1 MKAWCNMDIE
11 NLIKDYFSE
20 HIESF
25 TIYVTEQKFA
35 LNQGREFFKQ
45 FSTGEHFI
53 NNNNKMKKHLSKMLK
68 WIQKKIPDVAE
79 LTNNIISLKI
89 IPSPSNIVDVITSLN
104 KLFTITEHQ
113 AAGPEIID
121 PIIIEEIHI
130 STKYIA
136 QLVAL
141 YKESIIQPAI
151 IIILKDNN
159 FKRAKSLLSS
169 CPHNTNVKFIRNDGK
184 TEIYKIINTGADN
197 LEVFI
202 DAYSRQCFSTC
213 SKTNRQVLLNSEWEN
228 NNIISSLS
236 PYFFKIRTNMLFDEK
251 PEAIVDINYILNK
264 ISIERNI
271 TNDSRNSI
279 LLNSLELMAK
289 LNRIYC
295 NDSGGTDINDVINL
309 SEELDIDLLKAHVYR
324 LAHFIPNITRDTQKE
339 LLKKAY
345 NIFEENNVIDHAIY
359 CQNNYLVHSFYTD
372 RVNTREFRELQQQ
385 AICEVP
391 GMVGMSIILNNVG
404 VAYLYKKD
412 FAEAITFFKKGLDY
426 SKERI
431 VQKIGIQSNLLIT
444 KACTYERIEEKEI
457 KIILDAVLAN
467 FSRNYLPF
475 IASNYIM
482 NLLIIALEQ
491 HYELGQ
497 LIFQNSKVRSIFS
510 SALHDNILGSGS
522 LTQQIIRLQ
531 TRFPEIDFSIFSMP
545 YQISQI
551 SGVRAEFI
559 MEKNYNPI
567 IFNAWL

>member
-1 MKAWCNMDIE
+1 MKVWLNMNNEDV
-11 NLIKDYFSE
+11 IKDYFSE

-25 TIYVTEQKFA
+25 TIYVVEQKFA
-35 LNQGREFFKQ
+35 LNQGREYFKQ
-45 FSTGEHFI
+45 FSAGVHFI
-53 NNNNKMKKHLSKMLK
+53 NNNNKMKKHLSKVLG

-79 LTNNIISLKI
+79 LTNNILTVKI

-113 AAGPEIID
+113 AAGPEVID
-121 PIIIEEIHI
+121 PIIIEEINI
-130 STKYIA
+130 SAKYIA

-159 FKRAKSLLSS
+159 FDRAKSLLSN

-197 LEVFI
+197 LADFI

-213 SKTNRQVLLNSEWEN
+213 SRTNRQILLNSEWES
-228 NNIISSLS
+228 NNIINSLS
-236 PYFFKIRTNMLFDEK
+236 PYFFKTRTNLLFDEK
-251 PEAIVDINYILNK
+251 PEAVTDIDYILNR
-264 ISIERNI
+264 ISMERN
-271 TNDSRNSI
+271 TVHGSDNNT

-289 LNRIYC
+289 LNRVYC
-295 NDSGGTDINDVINL
+295 KDIGGTDIKDALDL
-309 SEELDIDLLKAHVYR
+309 SKELDIELLKAHVYR
-324 LAHFIPNITRDTQKE
+324 FAHFIPNITRDTQKE
-339 LLKKAY
+339 LLKEA
-345 NIFEENNVIDHAIY
+345 NSIFEKNDVIDHAIY
-359 CQNNYLVHSFYTD
+359 CQNNYLLHSFYTD

-385 AICEVP
+385 ALCEVP

-412 FAEAITFFKKGLDY
+412 FEEASIFFKKGLDY

-431 VQKIGIQSNLLIT
+431 VQKIGLQNNLLIT
-444 KACTYERIEEKEI
+444 KACAYERIEEKEI
-457 KIILDAVLAN
+457 RIMLDTVLAN
-467 FSRNYLPF
+467 FSKDYLPF

-482 NLLIIALEQ
+482 NLLIVALEQ
-491 HYELGQ
+491 HYEFGKS
-497 LIFQNSKVRSIFS
+497 IFENSKVRSILCG
-510 SALHDNILGSGS
+510 ALHDNTLGSGS
-522 LTQQIIRLQ
+522 LTQQIIKLQ
-531 TRFPEIDFSIFSMP
+531 SCFPEIDFSIFPMP
-545 YQISQI
+545 RQISQI

-567 IFNAWL
+567 IFSAWL

>member
-1 MKAWCNMDIE
+1 MKVWCDMD
-11 NLIKDYFSE
+11 NDALIKDYFSE

-25 TIYVTEQKFA
+25 TIYVVEQKFA
-35 LNQGREFFKQ
+35 LNQGREYFKQ
-45 FSTGEHFI
+45 FSTGDHFI
-53 NNNNKMKKHLSKMLK
+53 NNDNKMKKHLSKMLK

-79 LTNNIISLKI
+79 LTHNIISVKTV
-89 IPSPSNIVDVITSLN
+89 PSPSGIVDVITSLN

-113 AAGPEIID
+113 AAGPEVID

-130 STKYIA
+130 SSKYIA

-159 FKRAKSLLSS
+159 FDRAKMLLSK
-169 CPHNTNVKFIRNDGK
+169 CPHNTNVKFIRNGGK
-184 TEIYKIINTGADN
+184 TEIYKVINTGADN
-197 LEVFI
+197 LDDFI

-213 SKTNRQVLLNSEWEN
+213 SKTDRKILLNSEWEE
-228 NNIISSLS
+228 NNIINSLS
-236 PYFFKIRTNMLFDEK
+236 PYFFKTRTNLLFDEK
-251 PEAIVDINYILNK
+251 PEAIADINYVLDK
-264 ISIERNI
+264 ISGER
-271 TNDSRNSI
+271 DSASSSCDNT

-295 NDSGGTDINDVINL
+295 KDVGGTDINDVINL
-309 SEELDIDLLKAHVYR
+309 SKELDIELLTAHVYR
-324 LAHFIPNITRDTQKE
+324 FAHFIPNITRNTQKE
-339 LLKKAY
+339 LLKKAF
-345 NIFEENNVIDHAIY
+345 NIFEKNNVTDHAIY
-359 CQNNYLVHSFYTD
+359 CQNNYLLHSFYTD

-412 FAEAITFFKKGLDY
+412 FEEAVVFLKKGLDY

-431 VQKIGIQSNLLIT
+431 VQRIGLQSNLLIT
-444 KACTYERIEEKEI
+444 KACAYERIEEKEI
-457 KIILDAVLAN
+457 RIILESVLAN
-467 FSRNYLPF
+467 FSKDYLPF

-482 NLLIIALEQ
+482 NLLIISLEQ
-491 HYELGQ
+491 YYELGKS
-497 LIFQNSKVRSIFS
+497 IFKNNKVRSIIS
-510 SALHDNILGSGS
+510 SALYDNSLGSGS
-522 LTQQIIRLQ
+522 LIQQIIKLQ
-531 TRFPEIDFSIFSMP
+531 SRFPEIDFSIFSMP
-545 YQISQI
+545 RQISPI
-551 SGVRAEFI
+551 SGARAEFI